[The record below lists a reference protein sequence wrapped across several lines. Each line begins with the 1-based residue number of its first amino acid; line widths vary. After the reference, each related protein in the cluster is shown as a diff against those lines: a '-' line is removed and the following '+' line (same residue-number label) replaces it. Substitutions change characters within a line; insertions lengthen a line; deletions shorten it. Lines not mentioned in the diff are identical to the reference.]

1 MWRQRCKTIKEE
13 AFVNGLS
20 LTLLTLALYLMEQS
34 VSLSTIINKI
44 TIINPVKMN
53 THSSISYLFETNLSR
68 KKQAEDLQLF
78 LEELKYGDVLGSPT
92 KLEIP
97 DIPLVDVDTIV
108 LQDDE
113 EWKERLRYEGVMA
126 L

>member
-1 MWRQRCKTIKEE
+1 
-13 AFVNGLS
+13 
-20 LTLLTLALYLMEQS
+20 
-34 VSLSTIINKI
+34 
-44 TIINPVKMN
+44 MN

-97 DIPLVDVDTIV
+97 DVPLVDIDTIV

-113 EWKERLRYEGVMA
+113 GWKERLRYEGVMA